1 MIAVLNARMII
12 IEVLLWQ
19 KMAKELKTGRFSE
32 KR

>member
-1 MIAVLNARMII
+1 MISALNARVII

-19 KMAKELKTGRFSE
+19 KMAKTLKTGRFSE